1 MKTQLFFCLKKL
13 CYPKHS
19 NSRKNA
25 NSSFGVRSSS
35 VEVVATK
42 KRTFT
47 AKEERIIAGFEEIQ
61 AFVEENEH
69 IPAHGEENDIFERLY
84 AIRLDQIRANQECRD
99 LVQNMDHQGLLSDS
113 NQEVELKAEYESD
126 AELLAELGVEPPKEG
141 DLTFLKH
148 VKTRAEVRAAEEIAN
163 RTKCEDFDEFKPVF
177 ESVQQDIKSGLRN
190 TVPYK
195 DFAKV
200 EQGDF
205 FILAGQIV
213 YIADVGEAF
222 INKSGKKDARLRAI
236 YDNGTESDILLRSL
250 QRALNKDE
258 TGRRITSA
266 SLGPLFEGISN
277 DDDIESGTIYVLR
290 SLSDHPLIAENRDVI
305 HKIGVTGSKVETRLS
320 NAKLDP
326 TFLMADVE
334 VIATYELFN
343 INRVKLESILHRF
356 FENAKLNIEIMD
368 RFGNPVIPQ
377 EWFLVPF
384 DVIDQVVEKIK
395 GGSIGG
401 YVYDIGSA
409 SIQARGIKQ

>member
-1 MKTQLFFCLKKL
+1 MVEQ
-13 CYPKHS
+13 S
-19 NSRKNA
+19 NKEQSNKELLDA
-25 NSSFGVRSSS
+25 LG
-35 VEVVATK
+35 VEVVTTK

-61 AFVEENEH
+61 AFVEEH
-69 IPAHGEENDIFERLY
+69 GRLPAHGEDNDIFERLY
-84 AIRLDQIRANQECRD
+84 AVRLDQIRANQECRD
-99 LVQNMDHQGLLSDS
+99 LVQDRDHQGLLKDVDPSAES
-113 NQEVELKAEYESD
+113 TIEYESD

-141 DLTFLKH
+141 DVTFLKH
-148 VKTRAEVRAAEEIAN
+148 VKTRTEIRAAEEIAN
-163 RTKCEDFDEFKPVF
+163 RTKCEDFEVFKPIF
-177 ESVQQDIKSGLRN
+177 ESVQQDIKTGLRD
-190 TVPYK
+190 TVVYK

-200 EQGDF
+200 EQGDL
-205 FILAGQIV
+205 FILSGQIV
-213 YIADVGEAF
+213 YIADVGEIF
-222 INKSGKKDARLRAI
+222 SNKNGQKDARLRVI

-258 TGRRITSA
+258 AGRRITSA
-266 SLGPLFEGISN
+266 SLGPLFEGLSDEN
-277 DDDIESGTIYVLR
+277 DIESGTIYILR

-305 HKIGVTGSKVETRLS
+305 HKIGVTGSKVETRIS

-334 VIATYELFN
+334 VVASYELFN

-356 FENAKLNIEIMD
+356 FESAKLNIEIMD

-395 GGSIGG
+395 DGSIGG
-401 YVYDIGSA
+401 YVYDIESA
-409 SIQARGIKQ
+409 SIVAA

>member
-1 MKTQLFFCLKKL
+1 MAEE
-13 CYPKHS
+13 S
-19 NSRKNA
+19 NKA
-25 NSSFGVRSSS
+25 LLDALG
-35 VEVVATK
+35 VEVVTTK

-61 AFVEENEH
+61 AFVEEHER

-84 AIRLDQIRANQECRD
+84 AVRLDQIRANQECRD
-99 LVQNMDHQGLLSDS
+99 VVRDLDHQGLFKDID
-113 NQEVELKAEYESD
+113 QVAEPETKYESD
-126 AELLAELGVEPPKEG
+126 AELLAELGVESPKEG
-141 DLTFLKH
+141 DVTFLKH

-163 RTKCEDFDEFKPVF
+163 RTKCEDFDEFKPIF
-177 ESVQQDIKSGLRN
+177 ESVQKDIKSGLRN

-200 EQGDF
+200 EQGDL
-205 FILAGQIV
+205 FILSGQIV
-213 YIADVGEAF
+213 YIADVGEEYL
-222 INKSGKKDARLRAI
+222 NKNRQKDARLRVI

-258 TGRRITSA
+258 AGRRVTSA
-266 SLGPLFEGISN
+266 SLGPLFEGISDEN
-277 DDDIESGTIYVLR
+277 DIESGTIYVLR

-320 NAKLDP
+320 KAKLDP

-343 INRVKLESILHRF
+343 INRIKLENILHRF
-356 FENAKLNIEIMD
+356 FESAKLNIEIMD

-395 GGSIGG
+395 DGSIGG
-401 YVYDIGSA
+401 YVYDIESA
-409 SIQARGIKQ
+409 SIKKR

>member
-1 MKTQLFFCLKKL
+1 MTEQ
-13 CYPKHS
+13 S
-19 NSRKNA
+19 NKELLDA
-25 NSSFGVRSSS
+25 LG
-35 VEVVATK
+35 VEVVITK
-42 KRTFT
+42 KRAFT

-61 AFVEENEH
+61 TFVEEH
-69 IPAHGEENDIFERLY
+69 KRIPAHGEGNDIFERLY
-84 AIRLDQIRANQECRD
+84 AVRLDQIRANQECRD
-99 LVQNMDHQGLLSDS
+99 LIQDMDHQGLIADIDQVS
-113 NQEVELKAEYESD
+113 EPKAEYGSD

-141 DLTFLKH
+141 DVTFLKH

-163 RTKCEDFDEFKPVF
+163 RTKCEDFDEFKPIF
-177 ESVQQDIKSGLRN
+177 ESVQKDIKSGLRN

-200 EQGDF
+200 EQGDL

-213 YIADVGEAF
+213 YIADVGEEYL
-222 INKSGKKDARLRAI
+222 NKNRQKDARLRVI
-236 YDNGTESDILLRSL
+236 YDNGTESDILVRSL

-258 TGRRITSA
+258 AGRRITSA
-266 SLGPLFEGISN
+266 SLGPLFEGLS
-277 DDDIESGTIYVLR
+277 DEDDIESGTIYILR
-290 SLSDHPLIAENRDVI
+290 SLSEHSLIAENRDVI

-320 NAKLDP
+320 NTKLDP

-356 FENAKLNIEIMD
+356 FESAKLNIEIMD

-395 GGSIGG
+395 DGSIGG
-401 YVYDIGSA
+401 YVYDIKTADIRFVKSNI
-409 SIQARGIKQ
+409 SSVNSSRT

>member
-1 MKTQLFFCLKKL
+1 MAEE
-13 CYPKHS
+13 S
-19 NSRKNA
+19 NKA
-25 NSSFGVRSSS
+25 LLDALG
-35 VEVVATK
+35 VEVVTTK

-61 AFVEENEH
+61 AFVEEHER

-84 AIRLDQIRANQECRD
+84 AVRLDQIRANQECRD
-99 LVQNMDHQGLLSDS
+99 VVRDLDHQGLFKDID
-113 NQEVELKAEYESD
+113 QVAEPETKYESD
-126 AELLAELGVEPPKEG
+126 AELLAELGVESPKEG
-141 DLTFLKH
+141 DVTFLKH

-163 RTKCEDFDEFKPVF
+163 RTKCEDFDEFKPIF
-177 ESVQQDIKSGLRN
+177 ESVQKDIKSGLRN

-200 EQGDF
+200 EQGDL
-205 FILAGQIV
+205 FILSGQIV
-213 YIADVGEAF
+213 YIADVGEEYL
-222 INKSGKKDARLRAI
+222 NKNRQKDARLRVI

-258 TGRRITSA
+258 AGRRVTSA
-266 SLGPLFEGISN
+266 SLGPLFEGISDEN
-277 DDDIESGTIYVLR
+277 DIESGTIYVLR

-320 NAKLDP
+320 KAKLDP

-343 INRVKLESILHRF
+343 INRIKLESILHRF
-356 FENAKLNIEIMD
+356 FESAKLNIEIMD

-395 GGSIGG
+395 DGSIGG
-401 YVYDIGSA
+401 YVYDIESA
-409 SIQARGIKQ
+409 SIQKR

>member
-1 MKTQLFFCLKKL
+1 MTEQ
-13 CYPKHS
+13 S
-19 NSRKNA
+19 NKELLDA
-25 NSSFGVRSSS
+25 LG
-35 VEVVATK
+35 VEVVTTK

-61 AFVEENEH
+61 AFVEEH
-69 IPAHGEENDIFERLY
+69 DQIPAHGEGNDIFERLY
-84 AIRLDQIRANQECRD
+84 AVRLDQIRNNQECRD
-99 LVQNMDHQGLLSDS
+99 LVQDMDHQDLLVGVD
-113 NQEVELKAEYESD
+113 QVAEPKAEYGSD

-141 DLTFLKH
+141 DVTFLKH
-148 VKTRAEVRAAEEIAN
+148 VKTRAEIRAAEEIAN
-163 RTKCEDFDEFKPVF
+163 RTKCEDFDEFKPIF
-177 ESVQQDIKSGLRN
+177 ESVQKDIKSGLRN

-200 EQGDF
+200 EQGDL
-205 FILAGQIV
+205 FILSGQIV
-213 YIADVGEAF
+213 YIADVGEEYL
-222 INKSGKKDARLRAI
+222 NKNRQKDARLRVI
-236 YDNGTESDILLRSL
+236 YDNGTESDILVRSL

-258 TGRRITSA
+258 AGRRITSA
-266 SLGPLFEGISN
+266 SLGPLFEGIS
-277 DDDIESGTIYVLR
+277 DEDDIDSGTIYILR
-290 SLSDHPLIAENRDVI
+290 SLSDHSLIAENRDVI

-356 FENAKLNIEIMD
+356 FETAKLNIEIMD

-395 GGSIGG
+395 DGSIGG
-401 YVYDIGSA
+401 YVYDIESA
-409 SIQARGIKQ
+409 SIQARENKIKK